1 MTQNELKTLAEKH
14 RLGTATKAEEQLLH
28 QFVDTLQQQ
37 PKKQFKPSA
46 QNRLRI
52 VKGIEAK
59 IATTTKPAL
68 NYKKILAYAAV
79 FVGIISMAAF
89 STSLFKSQWVT
100 KQTGKGEKRS
110 LTLADGSVI
119 ILNANSSVE
128 YAKDFT
134 SSRQVHLTGE
144 AYFEVQRD
152 TAHPFTITTGAIQT
166 QVLGTTF
173 NINAYQ
179 TDEVS
184 VSVNSG
190 KVAVENRQTKQTVVL
205 KKDQQVLFKGAAAPV
220 ATAANSE
227 DQRAWTRNI
236 IALNNTSL
244 AKTAGIL
251 ENWYDVEI
259 DFEDAT
265 IEELKIT
272 GKFKE
277 EPLETVLQSIA
288 LINNLKIDTLTQKHF
303 VIRKN
308 NTTP

>member
-28 QFVDTLQQQ
+28 QFVDTLQLQ

-46 QNRLRI
+46 HNRLRI
-52 VKGIEAK
+52 LKGIETK
-59 IATTTKPAL
+59 IKATSTPTV

-79 FVGIISMAAF
+79 FIGVISIAAF
-89 STSLFKSQWVT
+89 STSMFESKWVT

-110 LTLADGSVI
+110 LTLTDGSVI
-119 ILNANSSVE
+119 VLNANSSVK

-134 SSRQVHLTGE
+134 SSRQVQLSGE

-152 TAHPFTITTGAIQT
+152 TAHPFTITTGMIQT

-179 TDEVS
+179 LEEVI

-190 KVAVENRQTKQTVVL
+190 KVAVENIQTQERVL
-205 KKDQQVLFKGAAAPV
+205 LEKDQQVLFKDTAAPIASV
-220 ATAANSE
+220 TNSD

-259 DFEDAT
+259 DFEDT
-265 IEELKIT
+265 DIEELKIT